1 MTTTATVAV
10 TARTTATTTSATV
23 KRSTITPCI
32 LISHLTFTLPTGQ
45 EFRALF
51 ISTVRTVHTCKT
63 NTASGTGEKLYLEFL
78 TDPKLLNTAVTR
90 ARSLVA
96 VVGDPVSLCTVGDC
110 RDLWKDYI
118 KRCNNNGGLQGT
130 TMLELEK
137 EITASVR
144 SSSLNPDATP
154 FTPKSAVAEELHKP
168 TKQSSAEAEKEVLQQ
183 YIPDFEAYEEHR
195 TSAVSVNERKREENK
210 DQSEKN
216 SEWSNDKEECAD
228 DQEVDSV
235 SYDGFQG
242 ENLEDATIFQRYMDE
257 IIKALVSK
265 CEETLKKDSLHRSMY
280 QDSEF
285 PPLQLAIS
293 TAKPKQ
299 PHHPMVT
306 ARVQGASAADLA
318 QRYPSDYKMR
328 RINGRDEIY
337 LVNPGFQQTPSAQ
350 ARNLQ
355 VSSRY
360 QECLQPEDLR
370 RLLLDDPNKYLA
382 CSLRLSPQRGYS
394 AYGEIQDT
402 DTADIQIN
410 GRVRQAF
417 DRDTVVIEMIQR
429 EGHIQGKI
437 IGKMTTVVLFLCS
450 QLANIRS
457 ADFETHI
464 NHLKLNL
471 LIMLALTFGRKI
483 FTEKNNA
490 KSNH

>member
-10 TARTTATTTSATV
+10 TATTTATTTSATA

-32 LISHLTFTLPTGQ
+32 LISYLNFTLSTGQ

-51 ISTVRTVHTCKT
+51 ISTVRTLHSCETD
-63 NTASGTGEKLYLEFL
+63 TASGTGEKRYLEFL

-96 VVGDPVSLCTVGDC
+96 VVGDPVSLCTVGYC
-110 RDLWKDYI
+110 RGLWWDYI
-118 KRCNNNGGLQGT
+118 KRCDKNGGVYGT
-130 TMLELEK
+130 TMPDLEK

-154 FTPKSAVAEELHKP
+154 FTPKGAVAEELKKP
-168 TKQSSAEAEKEVLQQ
+168 TKQSSAEAEKGVLQQ
-183 YIPDFEAYEEHR
+183 YVPDLEAYEEHR
-195 TSAVSVNERKREENK
+195 TSAVSVNERKQEENK

-216 SEWSNDKEECAD
+216 SEWSDDEEECD
-228 DQEVDSV
+228 DGLEVDSV

-242 ENLEDATIFQRYMDE
+242 ENLVDATVFPRYMDE
-257 IIKALVSK
+257 IIKALVSE
-265 CEETLKKDSLHRSMY
+265 CEKNLKKESLQISMY

-293 TAKPKQ
+293 TSKPNQ
-299 PHHPMVT
+299 PQHPMVT
-306 ARVQGASAADLA
+306 ARAQGASAADLA
-318 QRYPSDYKMR
+318 LRYPGDYKMR

-337 LVNPGFQQTPSAQ
+337 LVNLGFQQTPLAQ

-360 QECLQPEDLR
+360 QQCLQPEVLR
-370 RLLLDDPNKYLA
+370 RLLRDDPNKYLA
-382 CSLRLSPQRGYS
+382 CSLRLSPEKGYS

-417 DRDTVVIEMIQR
+417 DRDTVVIERTQR
-429 EGHIQGKI
+429 EDHIQGKI

-457 ADFETHI
+457 ADFEIHI
-464 NHLKLNL
+464 NHLN
-471 LIMLALTFGRKI
+471 
-483 FTEKNNA
+483 
-490 KSNH
+490 